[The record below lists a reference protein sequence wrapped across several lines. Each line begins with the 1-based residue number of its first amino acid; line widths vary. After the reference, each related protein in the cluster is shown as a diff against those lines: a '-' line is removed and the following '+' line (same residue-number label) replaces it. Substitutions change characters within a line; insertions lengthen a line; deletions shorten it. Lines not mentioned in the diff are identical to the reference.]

1 MRTKPWSLALCALV
15 LSGSIVGC
23 KSASRRP
30 PTGDAGGIFDSGTPD
45 ASGEGGTPVGTPAI
59 LVAPTANLQTTED
72 GGQATFKVSLA
83 TKPTA
88 DVKIGVTSSAPDE
101 GTVSTALLT
110 FTVDNWAAQQTV
122 TVTGVNDDEQD
133 GTVAYKVLLAAA
145 QSTDSAYNG
154 RKASDVDVAN
164 LDNDTAGI
172 QLVGATG
179 LHTSEPDATATFQV
193 KLTTK
198 PTDVVT
204 IALSSSDTGEVTVV
218 PALLT
223 FTPDNWSGLQT
234 VTLQG
239 VDDTEVDGPQTVNIV
254 TGAPTSNDARYAALN
269 PDDVSVINDDNDSVS
284 FTVRPT
290 SGLVTHENGSQA
302 SFTVRLN
309 QAPPQNVT
317 VGVSSSD
324 TTEAVIV
331 GSSTLTFTK
340 DNWRSPHTVIVQGV
354 NDTDPDGSQN
364 FTIVTA
370 ASVSTDAR
378 FNGVNPADV
387 TGVNTDDDT
396 PGVTVV
402 AAANLEVTENAG
414 QATFYVV
421 LNKAPSADVS
431 IPVSSSNTDKA
442 RVSAPSLL
450 FTTNN
455 WAAPHTVTITG
466 VNNAIKDGRQ
476 PVNIVLGATTST
488 DTGYAGI
495 DPSDVTVYVIDDDG
509 PGLTIATA
517 EDFTTNE
524 QGKQTKFTVRLNSKP
539 TATVSIP
546 LLSDTPGEIIVSP
559 ATLTFTVDNWNSP
572 HEATLT
578 GVNDTLL
585 DGPQEVDIRIGP
597 TTSSDPEYL
606 NIAQQR
612 VTATNIDDDTAGVFI
627 TPRTGLLTTEAGGQ
641 ATFTVVLN
649 HAPTANVS
657 FTLSVSETDEAS
669 IAPTTL
675 TFTPVNWASPQVVT
689 LTGLNDTVP
698 VADGRQTYFVAFTPA
713 VSTDVDYSGLVVA
726 NVLAAN
732 ADDDTA
738 GVTTTPV
745 TGNMTT
751 SEALTQ
757 ATFNVV
763 LDSRPTANV
772 VLSVVGS
779 DTGEG
784 TVDVSSLTFTTANWN
799 APQLVTVTGVNDDI
813 DDGTQVYPIVIGPAT
828 STDTTYNGLVVAN
841 PNISNTD
848 DDTAGVTV
856 APLTTLL
863 TSEASTQA
871 TFTVV
876 LRSEPTAAVT
886 IPVSSSKPGEAT
898 VSPASLTFTPGAGG
912 NWAAPQTVT
921 VTGQGDLLPDG
932 NQVFNVV
939 FGAIAS
945 SDATYAAL
953 TVPNL
958 AGLNIDNDS
967 ANINVIGNNLITGED
982 SDQDSFIILLGSPPA
997 ADVTVPITISRPS
1010 EAQIVSTT
1018 LVTTLNVT
1026 FTPMDF
1032 GGQRVITIQ
1041 GVNDAIADGNQPY
1054 QIAIGP
1060 AVSADP
1066 GYAGRSVPSLNAS
1079 NTDDDTA
1086 GITVVAAEP
1095 LRTDEFEN
1103 LGAMPSFT
1111 VRLNSQPT
1119 GTVTIPLS
1127 VTDAGEGS
1135 ISPTS
1140 LTFNAGNWNSTQTVT
1155 LTGENDD
1162 VADGSQPYFAVV
1174 GPATSTDANYNNRT
1188 VPNVSA
1194 FNTDNDS
1201 PGLTVVAAP
1210 VLNTTEG
1217 GGTAT
1222 FTIRLTSRPTADVTI
1237 TVASTVPAEGGVD
1250 NGTLTFLT
1258 TGTSWSTPQTVTV
1271 RGVNDDVDD
1280 GDQPYQ
1286 FTINATSTDPNYVRS
1301 VPNLDALNADN
1312 DTAGFTI
1319 VGAGALSV
1327 TEPNGSTTF
1336 TVRLR
1341 SQPTQ
1346 DVTIPLGV
1354 NDASEISVAPA
1365 QLVFTAANW
1374 SAPQT
1379 VTVTAVNDDVADGT
1393 ATPDV
1398 TLGPIAS
1405 GDTNYAPLTISNI
1418 PVNSLDDDTALVRVT
1433 ATTPLSTFE
1442 VGTTTTFTVVL
1453 NSEPSV
1459 TTTVGV
1465 SSNDITEATVS
1476 PAALVF
1482 TAANW
1487 ATPQTVTVTGVQDAP
1502 IALDGDVA
1510 YIITVASPT
1519 GAGEYAIL
1527 PAQTLNGTNYQAFLD
1542 CKELLSLH
1550 SAAPSGVYGLDTD
1563 RTGPVPAFNGW
1574 CDQVTD
1580 GGGWTLLSWTNNSAA
1595 PSKGPP
1601 YPGLAYCGN
1610 FGCTR
1615 GSGVPSIAATTPL
1628 FASATELG
1636 QGQGITTGN
1645 LETAVVP
1652 LRDYEFAGSF
1662 SYPAL
1667 STLTLSAGAEACT
1680 SLLTGVYN
1688 VIANGSTQPAGLDG
1702 TTVFLS
1708 QSLRV
1713 SDSLGDYTD
1722 DNRSYAWSVGNRTGY
1737 CQTNGTPPASVV
1749 GTWQATQYGPAF
1761 QNAAGSYSIW
1771 LR

>member
-1 MRTKPWSLALCALV
+1 MV
-15 LSGSIVGC
+15 DSGVIV
-23 KSASRRP
+23 
-30 PTGDAGGIFDSGTPD
+30 DSGTPD
-45 ASGEGGTPVGTPAI
+45 AGSDGGVIAMPSI

-72 GGQATFKVSLA
+72 GGQATFKVSLGG
-83 TKPTA
+83 KPTG

-110 FTVDNWAAQQTV
+110 FTVDNWAAEQTV

-145 QSTDSAYNG
+145 QSTDPGYNG
-154 RKASDVDVAN
+154 KKGSDVDVAN
-164 LDNDTAGI
+164 LDNDTAGV

-179 LHTSEPDATATFQV
+179 LHTSEPDTTASFQV

-198 PTDVVT
+198 PSDVVT

-223 FTPDNWSGLQT
+223 FTPDNWSGLQK

-254 TGAPTSNDARYAALN
+254 TGAPTSTDARYAALSV
-269 PDDVSVINDDNDSVS
+269 DDVSVINDDNDSVS

-309 QAPPQNVT
+309 QAPAQSVT

-324 TTEAVIV
+324 TTEAAIV
-331 GSSTLTFTK
+331 GATTLTFTK

-354 NDTDPDGSQN
+354 NDADPDGNQN

-370 ASVSTDAR
+370 PSVSTDTR

-402 AAANLEVTENAG
+402 AAANLEVNENGG

-421 LNKAPSADVS
+421 LNKAPSADVT

-442 RVSAPSLL
+442 RASAASLV
-450 FTTNN
+450 FTANN
-455 WAAPHTVTITG
+455 WNAPHTVTITG
-466 VNNAIKDGRQ
+466 INNAIMDGRQ
-476 PVNIVLGATTST
+476 PVNIVLAATTST
-488 DTGYAGI
+488 DAGYAGI
-495 DPSDVTVYVIDDDG
+495 DPSDVTVFVVDDDG
-509 PGLTIATA
+509 PGLTVATA

-524 QGKQTKFTVRLNSKP
+524 QSKQTTFSVKLNSQP

-546 LLSDTPGEIIVSP
+546 LLSDNASEIIVSP
-559 ATLTFTVDNWNSP
+559 ATLEFTVDNWNSP
-572 HEATLT
+572 HVATLT

-597 TTSSDPEYL
+597 TTSSDPDYL

-612 VTATNIDDDTAGVFI
+612 VTAINIDDDTAGVFI
-627 TPRTGLLTTEAGGQ
+627 TPRVGLLTTEAGGQ

-649 HAPTANVS
+649 HAPLANVA
-657 FTLSVSETDEAS
+657 FTLSVSRTDEAS

-698 VADGRQTYFVAFTPA
+698 VADGRQNYFVAFTPA
-713 VSTDVDYSGLVVA
+713 VSTDPDYNGLVVL

-757 ATFNVV
+757 ATFNVR

-772 VLSVVGS
+772 VLSVVSS

-784 TVDVSSLTFTTANWN
+784 TVDVGSLTFTTANWN
-799 APQLVTVTGVNDDI
+799 APQLVTVTGVNDDV
-813 DDGTQVYPIVIGPAT
+813 DDGTQVYPILIGPAA
-828 STDTTYNGLVVAN
+828 SSDTTYNGLVVAN
-841 PNISNTD
+841 PSISNTD

-856 APLTTLL
+856 APLTTLI

-876 LRSEPTAAVT
+876 LRSEPTAPVT

-898 VSPASLTFTPGAGG
+898 VSPAQLRFTPGASG

-932 NQVFNVV
+932 NQAYNVV

-945 SDATYAAL
+945 TDATYSAL
-953 TVPNL
+953 TIPNL

-967 ANINVIGNNLITGED
+967 ANINVIGNNLITGEN
-982 SDQDSFIILLGSPPA
+982 SDQDSFTITLGSPPA

-1018 LVTTLNVT
+1018 LVTTLNVV
-1026 FTPMDF
+1026 FTPVNF
-1032 GGQRVITIQ
+1032 GALRVITIE

-1066 GYAGRSVPSLNAS
+1066 SYAGRSVPSLDAS

-1095 LRTDEFEN
+1095 LRTDEFAG
-1103 LGAMPSFT
+1103 LGATPSFT
-1111 VRLNSQPT
+1111 VRLNSQPN
-1119 GTVTIPLS
+1119 GPVTIPLS
-1127 VTDAGEGS
+1127 VTDASEGS
-1135 ISPTS
+1135 IGPTS
-1140 LTFNAGNWNSTQTVT
+1140 LTFNAGNWMNPQTVT
-1155 LTGENDD
+1155 LTGVNDD

-1174 GPATSTDANYNNRT
+1174 GPATSGDANYNNRT

-1210 VLNTTEG
+1210 TLNTTEG
-1217 GGTAT
+1217 LGTAT
-1222 FTIRLTSRPTADVTI
+1222 FTIRLTSQPTADVTI
-1237 TVASTVPAEGGVD
+1237 TVASTNPAEGGVD
-1250 NGTLTFLT
+1250 NSPLTFT
-1258 TGTSWSTPQTVTV
+1258 AGNWSTVQTVTV

-1286 FTINATSTDPNYVRS
+1286 FSIAATSADPNYVRS

-1312 DTAGFTI
+1312 DTAGFLPPS
-1319 VGAGALSV
+1319 VGTLSV
-1327 TEPNGSTTF
+1327 TEPSGSTTF
-1336 TVRLR
+1336 TLRLR
-1341 SQPTQ
+1341 TQPTQ
-1346 DVTIPLGV
+1346 NVTIPLGV
-1354 NDASEISVAPA
+1354 DDATEISVSPA

-1374 SAPQT
+1374 ADPQT
-1379 VTVTAVNDDVADGT
+1379 VTVTSVNDDIADGT
-1393 ATPDV
+1393 ATPHV

-1405 GDTNYAPLTISNI
+1405 GDTNYAPLTLADIN
-1418 PVNSLDDDTALVRVT
+1418 VNSFDDDSAVVRI
-1433 ATTPLSTFE
+1433 ASTPTLSTFE
-1442 VGTTTTFTVVL
+1442 VGTSTTFTVVL
-1453 NSEPSV
+1453 TSEPSV
-1459 TTTVGV
+1459 TTTIGL

-1476 PAALVF
+1476 PALLTF

-1502 IALDGDVA
+1502 IALDGDQPYV
-1510 YIITVASPT
+1510 ITVASPA

-1527 PAQTLNGTNYQAFLD
+1527 PAQTLNGTNFQAFLD

-1550 SAAPSGVYGLDTD
+1550 PAAPSGVYGLDTD
-1563 RTGPVPAFNGW
+1563 RAGPTPRFVGY
-1574 CDQVTD
+1574 CDQVSD
-1580 GGGWTLLSWTNNSAA
+1580 GGGWILLSWTADSAVT
-1595 PSKGPP
+1595 KGPP
-1601 YPGLAYCGN
+1601 YPGLFYCN
-1610 FGCTR
+1610 DASFNCVR
-1615 GSGVPSIAATTPL
+1615 GSGVPSVAALTPL
-1628 FASATELG
+1628 FASSTEFG

-1645 LETAVVP
+1645 LKTTFAN
-1652 LRDYEFAGSF
+1652 LAAYEFAGSF
-1662 SYPAL
+1662 SYPSLASL
-1667 STLTLSAGAEACT
+1667 TISTGPQACAP
-1680 SLLTGVYN
+1680 LVTGVYN
-1688 VIANGSTQPAGLDG
+1688 TISDTTVPTRNDG

-1713 SDSLGDYTD
+1713 SDSLGDYSSD
-1722 DNRSYAWSVGNRTGY
+1722 ASNYAWSVGNRTGY
-1737 CQTNGTPPASVV
+1737 CLTNGTPPASVV